1 MSDYQLTIGG
11 LTLGAGTDYEL
22 PPKGI
27 EGLGLPEV
35 RTSDTP
41 RPQDHGLFWGTDY
54 FGKLTLTFEVTI
66 LGDDAADA
74 AALKDA
80 LAAVWQ
86 PPAPGLGTDAVAPLT
101 LDLPGQVPRTLDG
114 RPRRA
119 AYDLEDLK
127 SGVIIA
133 TLQYDATDPRLYA
146 AETLLSTAAATAGGG
161 RTYNR
166 VYPLVYAAGGT
177 GGTLLVTN
185 LGNIPSRPVLRV
197 LGPSTTPRI
206 ENITAGRFLA
216 ANVAVAAGDY
226 LEFDLDAHTVML
238 NGTAS
243 RYGSL
248 ISGSSWWELAPGDN
262 SIKFTSA
269 DSVGT
274 LQLTYRSAWLS

>member
-11 LTLGAGTDYEL
+11 LTLGAGTDYEV
-22 PPKGI
+22 PPEGI
-27 EGLGLPEV
+27 NGFGLPEV

-54 FGKLTLTFEVTI
+54 FGKLVLTFDVTI
-66 LGDDAADA
+66 LGAGPGDATAK
-74 AALKDA
+74 KDA

-101 LDLPGQVPRTLDG
+101 ITLPGQVPRALDG

-119 AYDLEDLK
+119 AYNLENLK
-127 SGVIIA
+127 AGVIVA
-133 TLQYDATDPRLYA
+133 TLQYDAADPRLYGA
-146 AETLLSTAAATAGGG
+146 ASVLSTAAATAGGG

-166 VYPLVYAAGGT
+166 VYPLVYGAGGT

-185 LGNIPSRPVLRV
+185 LGNFPSRPILRV

-206 ENITAGRFLA
+206 ENIEAGRFLA
-216 ANVAVAAGDY
+216 ADVAVAAGEY

-248 ISGSSWWELAPGDN
+248 LPGSSWWELAPGEN
-262 SIKFTSA
+262 SIKFTAA
-269 DSVGT
+269 DSSGT
-274 LQLTYRSAWLS
+274 LELTYRSAWLS

>member
-1 MSDYQLTIGG
+1 MSDYQLTIGT
-11 LTLGAGTDYEL
+11 LTLGAGTDYQL
-22 PPKGI
+22 RSGV
-27 EGLGLPEV
+27 EGLGLPDL

-41 RPQDHGLFWGTDY
+41 RPQDHGLFWGSDY
-54 FGKLTLTFEVTI
+54 FGKRTLILDVTI
-66 LGDDAADA
+66 LGDDPGDA
-74 AALKDA
+74 AAKMDA

-86 PPAPGLGTDAVAPLT
+86 PPAGSEATVPLT
-101 LDLPGQVPRTLDG
+101 VDLPGQVARTLDG

-119 AYDLEDLK
+119 AYNLDNLK
-127 SGVIIA
+127 AGIIVA
-133 TLQYDATDPRLYA
+133 TLQYEAADPRLYS
-146 AETLLSTAAATAGGG
+146 AETVASTAAATTGGG

-185 LGNIPSRPVLRV
+185 LGNFPSRPVLRV
-197 LGPSTTPRI
+197 NGPSTTPRI

-216 ANVAVAAGDY
+216 ANVAVAAGEY

-248 ISGSSWWELAPGDN
+248 VSGSSWWELAPGDN

-269 DSVGT
+269 DSAGT
-274 LQLTYRSAWLS
+274 LDVHFRSAWL